1 MTTDDTGTHNSQE
14 NGTEIATLGGGCF
27 WCVEA
32 VLKQMPGVLDVT
44 SGYMGGTVAHPTY
57 EQVCRADTGH
67 AEIVQVT
74 FDCKKISYQEVLEL
88 FWKLHD
94 PTTPNRQGN
103 DVGPQYRSVIFYH
116 NEAQR
121 QTAIASKQALESSG
135 TFANPV
141 VTEITEAAT
150 FYPAELYHQDFYRKN
165 RRHPYC
171 QYLIIPKLEKLGLK
185 T

>member
-1 MTTDDTGTHNSQE
+1 M
-14 NGTEIATLGGGCF
+14 
-27 WCVEA
+27 EA

-103 DVGPQYRSVIFYH
+103 DVGTQYRSIICYH
-116 NEAQR
+116 DER
-121 QTAIASKQALESSG
+121 QHDISLVSKVQVAEK
-135 TFANPV
+135 FPNPI
-141 VTEITEAAT
+141 VTEIVPLEA
-150 FYPAELYHQDFYRKN
+150 FYPAERYHQNYYSQN
-165 RRHPYC
+165 RNAGYC
-171 QYLIIPKLEKLGLK
+171 RVVITPKLSKLGMAL
-185 T
+185 